1 MGCCK
6 SSSDIG
12 IARLHRT
19 NSVHANSPLTQTEM
33 AQLEKFLSS
42 IPNHCRQPI
51 INLPKR
57 QLLNFCRYHKMALN
71 HSLRKEWSLA
81 ISYEYRVIKGLQLL
95 LPNHKD
101 HYIFFN
107 FYSILSASYL
117 ALGELEAAIE
127 GIHIALAILLKHT
140 PMDYKTISNNY
151 YHLANAYK
159 VSQNWKATGQY
170 LILAIETARHGNDL
184 DQDFIPMLKTEL
196 QMVK

>member
-95 LPNHKD
+95 LPNDKD

-140 PMDYKTISNNY
+140 PMDYKTISIHY
-151 YHLANAYK
+151 YNLANVYK
-159 VSQNWKATGQY
+159 ALKNLKATAQY
-170 LILAIETARHGNDL
+170 LTKAIETAQLSHDVDGKYIL
-184 DQDFIPMLKTEL
+184 MLETEL
-196 QMVK
+196 QATK